1 MIDTSTL
8 LNLALKRTFPNR
20 DAVINV
26 LRELKSIENLPE
38 NKGNKSDEL
47 QKTILME
54 MKNKYSSNS
63 NEVKVIEQFI
73 RLLS

>member
-1 MIDTSTL
+1 MIDTSEL
-8 LNLALKRTFPNR
+8 LNQALKRTFPNR
-20 DAVINV
+20 EAVINV

-38 NKGNKSDEL
+38 NKANKSDEL

>member
-8 LNLALKRTFPNR
+8 LNQALKRTFPNR
-20 DAVINV
+20 EAVINV
-26 LRELKSIENLPE
+26 LRELKSIENSPE
-38 NKGNKSDEL
+38 NKANKSDEL